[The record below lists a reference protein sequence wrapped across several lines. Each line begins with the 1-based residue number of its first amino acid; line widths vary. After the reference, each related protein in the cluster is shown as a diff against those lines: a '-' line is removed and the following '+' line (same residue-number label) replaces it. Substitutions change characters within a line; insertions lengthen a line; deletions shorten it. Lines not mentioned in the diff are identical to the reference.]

1 MKTTIWLP
9 INFLLHLSN
18 LGHHFEFYFDV
29 CVSKNYIF
37 LWLFLNNY
45 SKFHVSDRFCSR
57 MIELQCPWSPPR
69 LRKALKQPAFYKF
82 IKVKVHFQRERERTH
97 VHACVCVPAR
107 VNKGAWLTLHWLY
120 NGFYIPMLD
129 SLFAWGTCYI
139 EVGWGKGD
147 IPSLAWSEWPYSRWW
162 KRHYNETGPEAFGF
176 NLPEGV
182 LKSKTSQLNCKVQ
195 SYIFLKYLH
204 ALF

>member
-1 MKTTIWLP
+1 MLPLVDIDYSFLPLRICHSVLQQAAYDHRGKNDPSYYMKTTIWLP

-107 VNKGAWLTLHWLY
+107 VSKGA
-120 NGFYIPMLD
+120 
-129 SLFAWGTCYI
+129 
-139 EVGWGKGD
+139 
-147 IPSLAWSEWPYSRWW
+147 
-162 KRHYNETGPEAFGF
+162 
-176 NLPEGV
+176 
-182 LKSKTSQLNCKVQ
+182 
-195 SYIFLKYLH
+195 
-204 ALF
+204 